1 MFGRSKEKLN
11 GRPRRASEESSAY
24 LRSKR
29 PVHVRP
35 GLRAWAYRAL
45 RWGMA
50 VVLVAAV
57 GFSVAHAVETY
68 LEAGPRFQL
77 RDEGLR
83 LTGLHYLS
91 PARVQKV
98 LAADIGT
105 SVASIPLEERRQ
117 QLSGID
123 WVARASVLRIW
134 PNRLWVHIDERHPI
148 AFVRISGGKHT
159 TSTRLVDGEGI
170 FLDPPPGAAFS
181 LPVITGIGPS
191 MPLPERQKRLAL
203 FERLIAEIDSGD
215 PPYSPL
221 LSEIEISDLRNVRT
235 NTVHGSDII
244 ELQMGDDQF
253 RHRYALFLKYVDGWK
268 REFGK
273 VRAVDLRFEGQVAVR

>member
-1 MFGRSKEKLN
+1 MFGRSKEKVS
-11 GRPRRASEESSAY
+11 GRQQRTSEESY

-29 PVHVRP
+29 PVRVRP

-45 RWGMA
+45 RWGLA
-50 VVLVAAV
+50 VVLVTAV
-57 GFSVAHAVETY
+57 GFSVAHALETY
-68 LEAGPRFQL
+68 LDAGPRFQL

-83 LTGLHYLS
+83 VTGLRYLS
-91 PARVQKV
+91 PARVERV
-98 LAADIGT
+98 LAADIGS

-117 QLSGID
+117 ELSGID

-134 PNRLWVHIDERHPI
+134 PNRLWVHINERHPI
-148 AFVRISGGKHT
+148 GFVRISGGKHT

-191 MPLPERQKRLAL
+191 MPLAERQKRLAL
-203 FERLIAEIDSGD
+203 FERLISEMDSGD

-221 LSEIEISDLRNVRT
+221 LSEIDISDLRNVRT
-235 NTVHGSDII
+235 STLHGSDII
-244 ELQMGDDQF
+244 DLQMGDDQF

-268 REFGK
+268 KEFGK